1 VSLIIYASVLAALN
15 MSCSS
20 RSWVEEEGEIFR
32 KGAVLL
38 SREQMEGD
46 FAGEELRREVRSP
59 LAVVNKEV
67 TQRPTALGGHG

>member
-1 VSLIIYASVLAALN
+1 VVTLN
-15 MSCSS
+15 MTCRS

-46 FAGEELRREVRSP
+46 FAGEELRREVRPP
-59 LAVVNKEV
+59 LAIIITK
-67 TQRPTALGGHG
+67 